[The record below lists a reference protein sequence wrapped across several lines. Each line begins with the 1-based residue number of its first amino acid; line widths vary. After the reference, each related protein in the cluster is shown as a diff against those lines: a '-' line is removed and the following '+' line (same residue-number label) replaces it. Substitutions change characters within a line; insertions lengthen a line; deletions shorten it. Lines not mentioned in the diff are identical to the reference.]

1 MKSSRSAGHKS
12 SNEDKQS
19 NDSFD
24 ASIKTESLNAEG
36 EEEEDDYNPGTPWLG
51 ASAAT
56 NNRISAQAKLQQSMK
71 VNLKNT
77 HTSVDAA
84 NFPAPN

>member
-24 ASIKTESLNAEG
+24 ASIKTESLNGEG
-36 EEEEDDYNPGTPWLG
+36 EEEENDYNPGTLTPWLG

-56 NNRISAQAKLQQSMK
+56 NNRISAQAKLQQSID

-77 HTSVDAA
+77 QS
-84 NFPAPN
+84 